1 MPQFRYKAT
10 DPAGATTEGV
20 IEAADQDA
28 VLERLRASERL
39 PIRVDELAQN
49 TGRFDTRLWRGI
61 GAALSRPILQRPP
74 LSRRTVANLSREIAT
89 LLAAG
94 LPLTRALSVAAKAAS
109 APKVTQVLSRLL
121 TRVQSGAALSSA
133 MASEPA
139 VFDGFYVSMV
149 RAGEAS
155 GDLAGVLERLYREQ
169 SRIEDAKD
177 AIRSALAY
185 PIILLFVACLSV
197 IVLLVFVLPQFE
209 VLFRESGADLPLV
222 TRVVIGLAGFLR
234 TFGWLILVVIALGW
248 IAVRV
253 GLRDAGFRRRWH
265 LGLLSTPI
273 LGSLL
278 TRIEL
283 QRYSASLAML
293 LQGGVHLPEALAK
306 AHESVG
312 NLALKQALNT
322 AADQVRHGDA
332 LAEAL
337 HRQGCIPARAVEL
350 IRIGEEVGELAT
362 MIERTAELYE
372 RETAAVMRRFV
383 TLIEPALI
391 LVIGLI
397 VAGLVFSVLSAIVG
411 INALVI

>member
-1 MPQFRYKAT
+1 M
-10 DPAGATTEGV
+10 
-20 IEAADQDA
+20 EAADQDA
-28 VLERLRASERL
+28 VLERLRATERL
-39 PIRVDELAQN
+39 PIRVDELAPDAQ
-49 TGRFDTRLWRGI
+49 RFDTRLWRAM
-61 GAALSRPILQRPP
+61 GAVLSRPVLLRPP

-89 LLAAG
+89 LLGAG
-94 LPLTRALSVAAKAAS
+94 LPLSRALSVAAMAAS
-109 APKVTQVLSRLL
+109 EPKVAQVLSRLL
-121 TRVQSGAALSSA
+121 TRVQSGTPLSSA

-155 GDLAGVLERLYREQ
+155 GDLAAVLERLYREQ

-209 VLFRESGADLPLV
+209 VLFRESGAELPLV

-234 TFGWLILVVIALGW
+234 NFGWLILVVVLLGW
-248 IAVRV
+248 IAVRL
-253 GLRDAGFRRRWH
+253 GLRDPMFRRRWH
-265 LGLLSTPI
+265 LGLLRTPI

-293 LQGGVHLPEALAK
+293 LQGGVHLPEALAT
-306 AHESVG
+306 AYDSVG
-312 NLALKQALNT
+312 NLALRHALNT

-337 HRQGCIPARAVEL
+337 HRQQYIPARAVEL

-362 MIERTAELYE
+362 MVERTAELYE
-372 RETAAVMRRFV
+372 RETQAVMRRFV